1 MEHILVVGVFH
12 QYLQQAHLSQ
22 NGKLRRLQEDA
33 KARASRL
40 LELAARSRS
49 EGSRDYAALLTDLA
63 QEILEHARD
72 LERRSDAHRIRSSA
86 KTFRNFSPAD
96 PA

>member
-33 KARASRL
+33 KAREPVIGTRGAF
-40 LELAARSRS
+40 
-49 EGSRDYAALLTDLA
+49 AL
-63 QEILEHARD
+63 
-72 LERRSDAHRIRSSA
+72 
-86 KTFRNFSPAD
+86 
-96 PA
+96 